1 MLLVSKLIK
10 EPKTQGKT
18 KNTRQDGNKTD
29 DLKKVIERAH
39 TQTRKLTHTHTQD
52 YISFSSAIVYM
63 CACVCVYA
71 CGMGANVRM
80 HLCAG
85 IFVAVSALRVP

>member
-1 MLLVSKLIK
+1 M
-10 EPKTQGKT
+10 QGKT

-29 DLKKVIERAH
+29 DIKKVIESTH
-39 TQTRKLTHTHTQD
+39 TNPHALTHTQD
-52 YISFSSAIVYM
+52 HISFSSATVYM